1 MNPNSIDEEEK
12 QKIKFYGY
20 QAQERILRPDQV
32 FRGFLVSTL
41 QCQDC
46 FHTSSRHEFFL
57 DLSLPI
63 STEKKPPFPRNPRK
77 TSPEPL
83 SKHQV
88 KKNKEKEKKSRR
100 ANKNKKGK
108 DIDLETG
115 IERSVDAIP
124 EGNLI
129 NLNGSQS
136 PSSAE
141 QSDAD
146 VEDNLIDDG
155 PNGTHTGYGPIIQ
168 PLFDTNGNED
178 ELKSPVDPEKID
190 DIPENPDKDSDTM
203 VKSNKII
210 EVGITQ
216 AGCKKM
222 QSLTFELEDKLKIED
237 DEDDDKTPKKSLR
250 KRTRTISHSDWCTTM
265 APRYQCQDEECSI
278 QSCLSAFTLAEFM
291 TGNNKVGC
299 DACTEKINGKDGKI
313 INTNATKQ
321 FLISSPPA
329 ILILHLKRFQHFGMR
344 GSFRKATKTVDFPF
358 IFDLASFCGSK
369 VKLQHNIGVERHQK
383 KLLYSL
389 YGIVEHSGSMHGG
402 HYVAYVKV
410 RSKLS
415 SDDHRSQFL
424 HKGTKAEL
432 DQVDELIEILQ
443 SQNDSD
449 DSISSSSSSSGISPG
464 ASESEEVE
472 GAVGGSDSV
481 PPANEQSPEIEPPP
495 GKWYYVSDS
504 HVSEVSE
511 DQVLKAQAYLLFYE
525 RLI

>member
-1 MNPNSIDEEEK
+1 MKVDPQSVIGEEK
-12 QKIKFYGY
+12 QKIKFYGN
-20 QAQERILRPDQV
+20 QAQDRILRPDQV

-46 FHTSSRHEFFL
+46 LHTSSRHEFFL

-63 STEKKPPFPRNPRK
+63 STEKKPPSNRNVRK

-83 SKHQV
+83 SKHQL
-88 KKNKEKEKKSRR
+88 KKEKEKEKKMRR
-100 ANKNKKGK
+100 ASKNKRKTEDDSTDVNG
-108 DIDLETG
+108 EVAT
-115 IERSVDAIP
+115 

-136 PSSAE
+136 SSSGE

-146 VEDNLIDDG
+146 VEDNLMDDG
-155 PNGTHTGYGPIIQ
+155 PNGRAGYGPVIQ
-168 PLFDTNGNED
+168 PLFDTNGNGG
-178 ELKSPVDPEKID
+178 ELKSPVDPEKKD
-190 DIPENPDKDSDTM
+190 DAPENLDKDTTERENVSQ
-203 VKSNKII
+203 NKIV

-216 AGCKKM
+216 EGCKKM
-222 QSLTFELEDKLKIED
+222 QILSFELEEKLNLDNE
-237 DEDDDKTPKKSLR
+237 DEDDKSPKKFIR
-250 KRTRTISHSDWCTTM
+250 KRQRTISHSDWCTTM
-265 APRYQCQDEECSI
+265 SPRYQCKDEECSI
-278 QSCLSAFTLAEFM
+278 QSCLSGFTLAEFM

-299 DACTEKINGKDGKI
+299 DACTEKINGKNGKT

-329 ILILHLKRFQHFGMR
+329 ILILHLKRFQLYGMR
-344 GSFRKATKTVDFPF
+344 GTFRKAAKPVDFPF
-358 IFDLASFCGSK
+358 VLDLAPFSGSK
-369 VKLQHNIGVERHQK
+369 VKRQHKIGVQRHQK
-383 KLLYSL
+383 QLLYSL

-410 RSKLS
+410 RPQLS
-415 SDDHRSQFL
+415 SDDPRSQFL

-432 DQVDELIEILQ
+432 DQVDEQLEVLQ
-443 SQNDSD
+443 STYDSD
-449 DSISSSSSSSGISPG
+449 DSMSSSVPSSSSSSCPSDT
-464 ASESEEVE
+464 EEQQ
-472 GAVGGSDSV
+472 GAVGGTTSSPSDETNI
-481 PPANEQSPEIEPPP
+481 APPP

-511 DQVLKAQAYLLFYE
+511 DQVRNAQAYLLFYE